1 LTDSQGVQ
9 RPNPSN
15 GFPRV
20 GKVQE
25 GLNISPK
32 RGAMADLVSISGHG
46 GTGVVAAE
54 GNESDEGQVKLDVV
68 IPNPSGSKR
77 STNGKITLG
86 ILLRVSCAPLLP
98 SPWYA
103 STSILPHRPGFPDRD
118 LDSGSGLAAAPAGQK
133 PEICMERDW
142 TVALTRTRPDAISAA
157 SAGKDE
163 GGQASG
169 QDDGSEY
176 RHLWPGAPH
185 LARIAILSSTPFQLG
200 AFRENQNMTIRL
212 NIMQMVP

>member
-1 LTDSQGVQ
+1 M
-9 RPNPSN
+9 
-15 GFPRV
+15 

-32 RGAMADLVSISGHG
+32 RVAMADLVSISGHG
-46 GTGVVAAE
+46 GTRVVAAE
-54 GNESDEGQVKLDVV
+54 GNDESDEGQVKLDVV
-68 IPNPSGSKR
+68 VPYASGNKR

-103 STSILPHRPGFPDRD
+103 STSILSHRPGFPDRD
-118 LDSGSGLAAAPAGQK
+118 LDSGSGLAGAPAGQK
-133 PEICMERDW
+133 KEIRMERDW
-142 TVALTRTRPDAISAA
+142 TVAPTQARPDVISAA

-185 LARIAILSSTPFQLG
+185 LARIAILNSTLFQLS
-200 AFRENQNMTIRL
+200 AFRKESEHDHSTEHCANGP
-212 NIMQMVP
+212 VD